1 MARNVTP
8 AGPNALYL
16 SCSYRTS
23 QNTLSKSRRDQ
34 HRNITL
40 EEKEE
45 EREYI
50 YFNVPSDFV
59 PDPENQSCKWRV
71 IHCYI
76 GWIAEKKQATSIFLP
91 NFFLTRIEKHQ
102 SWFSYFNIKPT
113 RPFKAKRLT
122 GFKFP
127 SLSCTSR
134 TKYSH
139 EFLPF
144 HPMRIELCA
153 YLFTFWNTT
162 EHGEA
167 ILLLCRTDLAELW
180 WFFWPTVYTILHCA
194 CHWKTLHT
202 VSL

>member
-1 MARNVTP
+1 MWRQQGQTHYICP
-8 AGPNALYL
+8 AHTGLLKILCPKAEEINTETSHSKKNKKKENIYILMSHLILYQIQ
-16 SCSYRTS
+16 RTS
-23 QNTLSKSRRDQ
+23 LANDEWYTAISVGSPRKSKQLR
-34 HRNITL
+34 
-40 EEKEE
+40 
-45 EREYI
+45 
-50 YFNVPSDFV
+50 F
-59 PDPENQSCKWRV
+59 
-71 IHCYI
+71 
-76 GWIAEKKQATSIFLP
+76 FLP

-167 ILLLCRTDLAELW
+167 ILLLCRTDFAELW

>member
-1 MARNVTP
+1 MTSDTL
-8 AGPNALYL
+8 LYRL
-16 SCSYRTS
+16 D
-23 QNTLSKSRRDQ
+23 RR
-34 HRNITL
+34 
-40 EEKEE
+40 EKASN
-45 EREYI
+45 
-50 YFNVPSDFV
+50 FDFLLL
-59 PDPENQSCKWRV
+59 
-71 IHCYI
+71 
-76 GWIAEKKQATSIFLP
+76 LP
-91 NFFLTRIEKHQ
+91 NLFLTMIEKHQ
-102 SWFSYFNIKPT
+102 SWFSYFNIKST

-167 ILLLCRTDLAELW
+167 ILLLCRTDFAELSDD
-180 WFFWPTVYTILHCA
+180 FSGPLYTPFCTAHAIEKPCTL
-194 CHWKTLHT
+194 CHWKTDEP
-202 VSL
+202 SLQDWCGAWNVR